1 MKIFPILIIS
11 LILLPVLAS
20 ASSNTVGPV
29 TVSGPTKVA
38 VGSTFNYTVD
48 VQQIFSHYKLAFLLS
63 GYNLT
68 GASPISPQYLNGTFA
83 PQNFTVKA
91 PSVQTTLFLFFQVI
105 ASLNGQIFYYNI
117 TRVVQVL
124 NYTTLTA
131 KIYNPTKFHLKDL
144 NVSFYVN
151 NKYVGSSIVNISS
164 NSTQNVTYQ
173 WLSGTLSPGIYNVE
187 VKINNTFVQV
197 ISGAYNI
204 NIQAGNPY
212 LIYVYIVIA
221 IIVAIVILTIILTA
235 IYNRRNRPKWKK

>member
-20 ASSNTVGPV
+20 ASITTVGPV
-29 TVSGPTKVA
+29 TITGPAKVA

-48 VQQIFSHYKLAFLLS
+48 VEQIFTHYKLAFLLS

-83 PQNFTVKA
+83 PENFTVKA
-91 PSVQTTLFLFFQVI
+91 PSLQTTLFLFFQVV
-105 ASLNGQIFYYNI
+105 ATLNGQVFYYNI

-131 KIYNPTKFHLKDL
+131 KIYNPTHFKMKDL

-164 NSTQNVTYQ
+164 NSTQNITYQ

-187 VKINNTFVQV
+187 VKINNTLVQV
-197 ISGAYNI
+197 ISGAYEI
-204 NIQAGNPY
+204 NIQSGNPY

-221 IIVAIVILTIILTA
+221 IIVAIVIITVLLTA
-235 IYNRRNRPKWKK
+235 IYNRRNKPKWKK